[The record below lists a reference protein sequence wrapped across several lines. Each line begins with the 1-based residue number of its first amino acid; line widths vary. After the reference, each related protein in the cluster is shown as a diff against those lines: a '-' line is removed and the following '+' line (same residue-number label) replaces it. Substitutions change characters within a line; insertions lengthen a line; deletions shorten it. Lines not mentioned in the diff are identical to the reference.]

1 MNDIK
6 TCSPLAIDDRIHST
20 GANPLSVTEHQIPS
34 IEIKDVVFKCAV
46 RDSTF
51 LTPPL
56 NATFYQ
62 GERVALISSNRKI
75 RSQLIS
81 LLYGLIKPE
90 SGEIV
95 PYGSVSWPLGLKGGL
110 DSRLTLKQNMRFLVG
125 LYPDR
130 LAPLDWDR
138 FLAAFLQVLNLSP
151 DQPLKTLRSKEQ
163 RLFFM
168 VVSLAFSFDT
178 FLLPSAF
185 FMQGSEKERL
195 YQYFKK
201 VFDARIE
208 DQCLVTTSINR
219 KFLKQYCQRG
229 LVVDNSGSIA
239 FEGGVE
245 DCFAWLKSQ
254 SSASPDEDDSMDES
268 TFNQEL
274 DNEDVDPS
282 LYDII

>member
-1 MNDIK
+1 MIV
-6 TCSPLAIDDRIHST
+6 
-20 GANPLSVTEHQIPS
+20 ANAQIPS
-34 IEIKDVVFKCAV
+34 IEVKDVVFKCAL

-51 LTPPL
+51 LTPPWTT
-56 NATFYQ
+56 TFSQ

-75 RSQLIS
+75 RSQFIS

-90 SGEIV
+90 SGQIISH
-95 PYGSVSWPLGLKGGL
+95 GFVSWPLGLKGGL
-110 DSRLTLKQNMRFLVG
+110 DSKLTLKQNMRFLVG
-125 LYPDR
+125 MYPDR

-138 FLAAFLQVLNLSP
+138 FLAAFLQVLNLSA
-151 DQPLKTLRSKEQ
+151 DQPLKTLRSKDQ

-168 VVSLAFSFDT
+168 VVSLAFSFET

-185 FMQGSEKERL
+185 FLQGNEKEKL

-208 DQCLVTTSINR
+208 NQCLITTSVNR
-219 KFLKQYCQRG
+219 KFLKQYCHRG
-229 LVVDNSGSIA
+229 LVIDNVGGMA

-245 DCFAWLKSQ
+245 DCFAWLKSHN
-254 SSASPDEDDSMDES
+254 APTLDADDSVDES
-268 TFNQEL
+268 SFSKEL
-274 DNEDVDPS
+274 DNEDIDPS